1 MIVKLQTSQRFV
13 SSSNQHPTPASKS
26 ALDILKTK
34 APLISVYLQ
43 WNDEICPSLY
53 SPWMSVDWFFIQ
65 LWGTQKWK
73 WLIGINMSVAHWNL
87 CQLSWQQMVQCVQ
100 CPVLAECWGAK
111 RCWML
116 NVETRHCLPTCYW
129 QVLCWWRRTGAQCVQ
144 HTPDFVNRSKVFV
157 WREAKNGKMEDIQLQ
172 ILLSRVGN
180 RT

>member
-1 MIVKLQTSQRFV
+1 MICVKLQTSQRFV

-26 ALDILKTK
+26 PLDILKTK

-43 WNDEICPSLY
+43 WNEEIITFIFSMNECWIFFLSSCEGLK
-53 SPWMSVDWFFIQ
+53 SGNDWLESI
-65 LWGTQKWK
+65 
-73 WLIGINMSVAHWNL
+73 
-87 CQLSWQQMVQCVQ
+87 CQLHIETLSIILAANG
-100 CPVLAECWGAK
+100 PVSSVGGVLRGK
-111 RCWML
+111 KVL

-157 WREAKNGKMEDIQLQ
+157 WREAKNGKIEDIQLQ